1 MAIGNRHSQSAI
13 AIRKIGN
20 RKSPIINYDVAIL
33 PMYQSTCEW
42 REARS
47 PTLVI
52 ACADGRWRDHIE
64 DFAANGLKTGPA
76 YDLLMIPGGVEPLAL
91 ADLIPKDFNFLRRRL
106 DMLVRS
112 HGIRRI
118 VLIAHENCGWYR
130 ERKLGPVTVDLKTR
144 QLADLRRARTL
155 IHDWFGEASIETYFA
170 RVDGS
175 PPRAMFE
182 PV

>member
-1 MAIGNRHSQSAI
+1 
-13 AIRKIGN
+13 
-20 RKSPIINYDVAIL
+20 
-33 PMYQSTCEW
+33 MYQSRSEW

-47 PTLVI
+47 PTLII

-64 DFAANGLKTGPA
+64 DFAANGLHIDAA
-76 YDLLMIPGGVEPLAL
+76 YDLLMVPGGAEPLAL

-106 DMLVRS
+106 DMLVPA

-130 ERKLGPVTVDLKTR
+130 ARKIGPFSVDLKAR
-144 QLADLRRARTL
+144 QLADLRRARTRL
-155 IHDWFGEASIETYFA
+155 QEWFPEAGVETYFA
-170 RVDGS
+170 RVDGN